1 MSDPI
6 KVDFSDKGNGKGKGK
21 GFSSTKEV
29 YIPPEKAGLKI
40 AISIIITIVGAAI
53 AYYFML
59 PPMNFGAI
67 DFYMYWLIVAAIF
80 VGANF
85 LLSKAVVR
93 PEYVPFVKKVAIPPI
108 IIVAILGVVL
118 LVGYLTSSVFFRAT
132 SYSQLLTF
140 TESEKIES
148 SVTKIDSTVDFKNV
162 AMIDKDAAE
171 KLADKVLGDLS
182 SLGLESQFELATEY
196 STQINYKGA
205 PCRVYPLRYGN
216 FFKWIN
222 NTRDGFPGYVIVNM
236 NSQDT
241 ELVLLG
247 DNENKAGYMKYSPTE
262 YLHKNLRRVVRFKN
276 PTAII
281 GNISFEADDN
291 GTPYWICEIIE
302 KKVGLIGGD
311 DVKGIVIVDA
321 VTGEQQYF
329 SIEDVVAGKATD
341 ESGNTVSLSWID
353 QVYNADLLVQQYNYY
368 GTYLNGFWNS
378 VFGQSGVK
386 KATVGSSYIAMDD
399 DVYIYTGV
407 TSVTADESILGFILI
422 NQRTKDAKFYSIT
435 GATEIA
441 AQNSAE
447 GALQDKGW
455 TATFPILINLDGE
468 ATYFM
473 SMKDA
478 SNVVKGYAMVNVS
491 NYNIVATDA
500 ADGNPDLVKC
510 INNYAT
516 ALKDN
521 KKDPINVD
529 TSVAPEDNVTEDKN
543 DGNNQPEEKKTIVS
557 GVVEEIRSQIESGST
572 CYYVK
577 LSGVDKFV
585 KVSAETLPEAIFF
598 RTGDKL
604 TFVIDDADKN
614 AGWNTAKELVI
625 EEDVT
630 E

>member
-6 KVDFSDKGNGKGKGK
+6 KVDFSDKGKGNGK

-40 AISIIITIVGAAI
+40 VISIIITLIGAAI

-59 PPMNFGAI
+59 PAMNFGALE
-67 DFYMYWLIVAAIF
+67 FYMYWAVVAAIF
-80 VGANF
+80 IGANF
-85 LLSKAVVR
+85 LLSKAFMR
-93 PEYVPFVKKVAIPPI
+93 PEYIPYVRRVAIPPI
-108 IIVAILGVVL
+108 IIVVILGVVL
-118 LVGYLTSSVFFRAT
+118 LVGYLASSVFFRAA
-132 SYSQLLTF
+132 SYSELLSF
-140 TESEKIES
+140 TESEDLDAG
-148 SVTKIDSTVDFKNV
+148 VTKIDSTVDFKNV
-162 AMIDKDAAE
+162 AMIDRGAAE
-171 KLADKVLGDLS
+171 KLADKVLGDLATI
-182 SLGLESQFELATEY
+182 GLESQFEIADEY
-196 STQINYKGA
+196 STQINYKGD

-216 FFKWIN
+216 FFKWLN
-222 NTRDGFPGYVIVNM
+222 NTKDGFPGYVIVNM
-236 NSQDT
+236 NNQET
-241 ELVLLG
+241 NFVLL
-247 DNENKAGYMKYSPTE
+247 DEETTAGYMKYSPTE
-262 YLHKNLRRVVRFKN
+262 FLQKNLRRIVRFEY

-302 KKVGLIGGD
+302 KKIGLIGGD

-321 VTGEQQYF
+321 VSGDSQYC
-329 SIEDVVAGKATD
+329 SIDEVKAGSADVDGKA
-341 ESGNTVSLSWID
+341 VSLSWID

-422 NQRTKDAKFYSIT
+422 NQRTKDAVFFSTT
-435 GATEIA
+435 GATEAA
-441 AQNSAE
+441 AQNSAQ

-510 INNYAT
+510 INNYSKV
-516 ALKDN
+516 LKDTKN
-521 KKDPINVD
+521 VSISVD
-529 TSVAPEDNVTEDKN
+529 TSVAPEINTENNDNQIQGEDK
-543 DGNNQPEEKKTIVS
+543 TVS

-577 LSGVDKFV
+577 LAGVDKYV
-585 KVSAETLPEAIFF
+585 KVSAATVPEAIFF
-598 RTGDKL
+598 KTGDKL
-604 TFVIDDADKN
+604 TFVVEDDNADW
-614 AGWNTAKELVI
+614 ATATELAV

>member
-6 KVDFSDKGNGKGKGK
+6 KVDFSDKGKGRG
-21 GFSSTKEV
+21 SSTKEV

-40 AISIIITIVGAAI
+40 FISIIITLIGGAI

-67 DFYMYWLIVAAIF
+67 DFYIFWAVVAAIF

-85 LLSKAVVR
+85 LLSKAFMR
-93 PEYVPFVKKVAIPPI
+93 PEYIPYVKKVAIAPI
-108 IIVAILGVVL
+108 IIVIVLALVLG
-118 LVGYLTSSVFFRAT
+118 VGYLTSSVFFRAA
-132 SYSQLLTF
+132 SYSELLSF
-140 TESEKIES
+140 NESTDLDS
-148 SVTKIDSTVDFKNV
+148 GVTKIDSTVDFRNV
-162 AMIDKDAAE
+162 AMIDAAAAE
-171 KLADKVLGDLS
+171 KLADKVLGDLATI
-182 SLGLESQFELATEY
+182 GLESQFELASEY
-196 STQINYKGA
+196 STQINYNGA

-216 FFKWIN
+216 FFKWLN
-222 NTRDGFPGYVIVNM
+222 NTKDGFPGYVIVNM
-236 NSQDT
+236 NNQET
-241 ELVLLG
+241 EFVLL
-247 DNENKAGYMKYSPTE
+247 DEASTAGYMKYSPTE
-262 YLHKNLRRVVRFKN
+262 FLQKNLRRIVRFEY

-291 GTPYWICEIIE
+291 GTPYWICEVIE

-311 DVKGIVIVDA
+311 DVKAIVMVDA
-321 VTGEQQYF
+321 VSGASQYF
-329 SIEDVVAGKATD
+329 SIDEVKAGEATD
-341 ESGNTVSLSWID
+341 ADGNKVSLSWID
-353 QVYNADLLVQQYNYY
+353 QVYNGDLLVQQYNYY

-422 NQRTKDAKFYSIT
+422 NQRTKEAMFYTTT
-435 GATEIA
+435 GATEAA
-441 AQNSAE
+441 AQNSAQ
-447 GALQDKGW
+447 GALSDKGW
-455 TATFPILINLDGE
+455 SATFPLLINLDGE

-510 INNYAT
+510 INNYSKV
-516 ALKDN
+516 LKDTKN
-521 KKDPINVD
+521 VAINVD
-529 TSVAPEDNVTEDKN
+529 TSVAPDKVVTDDNNNQTQNEDK
-543 DGNNQPEEKKTIVS
+543 TVS

-577 LSGVDKFV
+577 LAGVDKHV
-585 KVSAETLPEAIFF
+585 KVSAANVPEAIFF
-598 RTGDKL
+598 KTGDKL
-604 TFVIDDADKN
+604 TFVVEDEDS
-614 AGWNTAKELVI
+614 GWTTATELVVK
-625 EEDVT
+625 EDVT